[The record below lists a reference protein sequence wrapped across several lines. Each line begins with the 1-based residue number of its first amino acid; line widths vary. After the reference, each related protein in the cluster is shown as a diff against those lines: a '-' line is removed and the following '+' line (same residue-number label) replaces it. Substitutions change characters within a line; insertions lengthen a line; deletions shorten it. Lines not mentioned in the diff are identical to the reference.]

1 MSKSVNKTTKSRR
14 YGFEKRNKMSE
25 SKRRGEKENR
35 SGYRDKYR
43 EEGEGEGEGEDE
55 NEAEKE
61 VEQNHLPQF
70 RCDNLTKFVMY
81 SVTVFLAIL

>member
-1 MSKSVNKTTKSRR
+1 
-14 YGFEKRNKMSE
+14 MSE

-43 EEGEGEGEGEDE
+43 GEGEGEDE
-55 NEAEKE
+55 NEVEKE

-70 RCDNLTKFVMY
+70 RCDNLTKSVMY